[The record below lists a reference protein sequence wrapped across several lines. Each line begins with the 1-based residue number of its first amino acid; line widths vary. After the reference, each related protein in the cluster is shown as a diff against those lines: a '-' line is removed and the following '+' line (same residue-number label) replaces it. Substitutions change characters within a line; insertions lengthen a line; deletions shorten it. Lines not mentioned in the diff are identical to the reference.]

1 MESLDIIKSSLD
13 SNPNLD
19 DEIKNKLFELSI
31 ILNKKIPS
39 VNLNKLSEKLKTVKL
54 GRISRF
60 EKKGVYFYDVFS
72 NEIQFSSD
80 KLKKDYDLTNIF
92 MQAILSMATSADG
105 YTGFNSDERLKTLNM
120 AYTQILA
127 DYLVGNEESSELEEE
142 MLVTNLLSHIIG
154 KDTLFNAYFTNDG
167 TPIIVAMQE
176 AEVGLI

>member
-13 SNPNLD
+13 SNPHLD

-31 ILNKKIPS
+31 ILNKKMPNVDLS
-39 VNLNKLSEKLKTVKL
+39 KLNEKLKTVKI

-60 EKKGVYFYDVFS
+60 EKKGVYFYDVYN

-80 KLKKDYDLTNIF
+80 KLKKDYDLNNIF
-92 MQAILSMATSADG
+92 MKAVLSMATSANG

-120 AYTQILA
+120 AYTEILA
-127 DYLVGNEESSELEEE
+127 NFLVGNEEESDLEEE
-142 MLVTNLLSHIIG
+142 MLVTNLLSHIVG
-154 KDTLFNAYFTNDG
+154 KDTMFNAYFTNDG
-167 TPIIVAMQE
+167 DPIIRAMQE